1 MIDKFSI
8 LIVYFWVSLEMEHSF
23 FGKNIA
29 SIAPSLPSRLQH
41 VNTVNYYPFSV
52 IHAGTKMPTFVMF
65 LKNYSQRKTFNM
77 KKPIKSI
84 VTALLLMSVIPTQ
97 MYAGIPTPTEAAT
110 INIDEA
116 KAEVMLKRLN
126 EIKDMD
132 KSNLTRPEKKALR
145 KEVKEIEKVMA
156 GNGGIYISVGA
167 LIIIIL
173 LLIIIF

>member
-1 MIDKFSI
+1 
-8 LIVYFWVSLEMEHSF
+8 
-23 FGKNIA
+23 
-29 SIAPSLPSRLQH
+29 
-41 VNTVNYYPFSV
+41 
-52 IHAGTKMPTFVMF
+52 
-65 LKNYSQRKTFNM
+65 M
-77 KKPIKSI
+77 KKPIKNI
-84 VTALLLMSVIPTQ
+84 VTALLIVSAIPTQ
-97 MYAGIPTPTEAAT
+97 MYAGTPVAPKVNT

-132 KSNLTRPEKKALR
+132 KSNMTRPEKKALR
-145 KEVKEIEKVMA
+145 KEVKEIQKVMSG